1 MGHTFGAKA
10 KAAIVAG
17 SVALAVMPVTAF
29 AAPQMQMG
37 QPAEGQFGGEGMNQT
52 GGQQPPAMPDGQQ
65 PAEGEQP
72 PAMPDGQQPVEGEQ
86 PPALPDGQ
94 QPGDGQQPPAMPD
107 GQQPANGQQPP
118 VLPDGQQPAQS
129 ANGQQ
134 PPAGPM
140 AQARTFI
147 QKFIDL
153 LGIKVDQTALDEFFN
168 SFGAPQPGTQQS
180 ADTLGQA

>member
-17 SVALAVMPVTAF
+17 SVALAVIPVTAF
-29 AAPQMQMG
+29 AAPQTQMG
-37 QPAEGQFGGEGMNQT
+37 QPQTGQFGQQSGQMRVSQPAEGQFGGEGLSQ
-52 GGQQPPAMPDGQQ
+52 A
-65 PAEGEQP
+65 
-72 PAMPDGQQPVEGEQ
+72 DGQQPVNGQQ

-94 QPGDGQQPPAMPD
+94 QPANGEQSA
-107 GQQPANGQQPP
+107 QPANGQQPA
-118 VLPDGQQPAQS
+118 QP